1 MVSKFVETCRVA
13 FAVLIVAL
21 SALTSSGTPIDI
33 YETFKDR
40 RFAGEAVILN
50 ENAEY
55 VLSQDYRF
63 QKEDGS
69 PVTLRLERGN
79 SFDFS
84 DGNHTLS
91 AAGTR
96 VAGNG
101 ASSSISVKGGVW
113 DMCMAGS
120 FCFGGWDV
128 YDYTGWTWSVEDA
141 VITNNQGNFTMMS
154 GHGTNRTVQFKRST
168 LHCGTNYSD
177 LTPIA
182 ADKDYDYGALIEF
195 ADGSRMLSDGL
206 VYDNRN
212 TVSSIPMNLVLRFTG
227 AGSGYAPIHAGKQN
241 NFVLGHKSP
250 KARVEIVDGA
260 TFVANALTVGN
271 HQNGDSNDVCI
282 VDGVAT
288 IAQDVTIGAVA
299 GSDDNSVIVSGAD
312 AGLTCSSSM
321 FVGKAGSRN
330 RFTVSASAVAATTR
344 LYIGKEVGAGGN
356 AITVEDGATLS
367 VTTGDVSIG
376 NETNCVGNGL
386 YVLGGHLVLSDLSS
400 VFVGDSKASESVMV
414 VSNGSINAKSIVVGR
429 NGGVGNFLRVQGE
442 DASLSFTG
450 TGEVWTVSG
459 AGVGNRVELC
469 DGVQISLRRL
479 QFGDFATNGVLRI
492 TRNAQIDVA
501 EYCWL
506 SADGN
511 SPSAKDCTIEVS
523 KGAVL
528 ATGDIRVNGVGN
540 TLLIDDGTVRC
551 RSDFATFFNNNEKI
565 RLRGV
570 APLLTTYGNDNG
582 HLEFRNNSE
591 VIFEL
596 PPDGTVYAQAPLQA
610 ANYVNFAATATLR
623 FENLDAFRKS
633 LNNHAHVPLVVQ
645 GTGNG
650 IAKGVIDDA
659 NANLAAQG
667 MDYARVVSSADG
679 KSLTLRVRA
688 ELGMVVTIR

>member
-1 MVSKFVETCRVA
+1 MFSRSLKRIKVA
-13 FAVLIVAL
+13 FAVQIIAL
-21 SALTSSGTPIDI
+21 PALTYSGTPIDI

-40 RFAGEAVILN
+40 RFDGEAV
-50 ENAEY
+50 
-55 VLSQDYRF
+55 VLSQDGEYSLSHDYRF

-69 PVTLRLERGN
+69 PVGLRMERGN

-96 VAGNG
+96 VAGDG

-113 DMCMAGS
+113 DMCKVGS
-120 FCFGGWDV
+120 FCFGGWAV

-141 VITNNQGNFTMMS
+141 VITNNQDNFTMMM
-154 GHGTNRTVQFKRST
+154 GHGTDRKVQFKRST
-168 LHCGTNYSD
+168 LHCGANYSD
-177 LTPIA
+177 LTPIEA
-182 ADKDYDYGALIEF
+182 GKDYNYGALIEF
-195 ADGSRMLSDGL
+195 ADGARMLSDGL

-212 TVSSIPMNLVLRFTG
+212 TESASPMNLVLRFTG
-227 AGSGYAPIHAGKQN
+227 TGSGYAPIHAGTQN

-250 KARVEIVDGA
+250 KARVEIADGA

-299 GSDDNSVIVSGAD
+299 GSDGNSVSVSGKD
-312 AGLTCSSSM
+312 AGFTCSSSM

-330 RFTVSASAVAATTR
+330 RLDVSSSAAASAVR
-344 LYIGKEVGAGGN
+344 LYIGKEAGAGGN
-356 AITVEDGATLS
+356 AVTVEDGATLN
-367 VTTGDVSIG
+367 VTAGDVSIG

-386 YVLGGHLVLSDLSS
+386 YVLGGHLVLSDSSS
-400 VFVGDSKASESVMV
+400 VFVGGSKASASEMV
-414 VSNGSINAKSIVVGR
+414 VSNGSVTAKSIIVGR
-429 NGGVGNFLRVQGE
+429 NGGVGNSLRVQGE

-450 TGEVWTVSG
+450 ADVDWTVSG

-469 DGVQISLRRL
+469 DGVQIALRRL
-479 QFGDFATNGVLRI
+479 QFGDFATNGILRI

-501 EYCWL
+501 NYCWL
-506 SADGN
+506 SSNGG
-511 SPSAKDCTIEVS
+511 SPTAKDCTIEVS

-528 ATGDIRVNGVGN
+528 TTGEIRVNGDGN

-551 RSDFATFFNNNEKI
+551 RSDFATFFNRGEKI

-570 APLLTTYGNDNG
+570 APLLTTYENDNG

-596 PPDGTVYAQAPLQA
+596 PIDGTVYAQAPLQA
-610 ANYVNFAATATLR
+610 TNYVNFNATATLR
-623 FENLDAFRKS
+623 FENLDEFRKS
-633 LNNHAHVPLVVQ
+633 LKNHAHVPLVVQ
-645 GTGNG
+645 GTSNG
-650 IAKGVIDDA
+650 IPKSVIDDA
-659 NANLAAQG
+659 NANLAALG

-679 KSLTLRVRA
+679 KLLTLRVRA
-688 ELGMVVTIR
+688 DLGMVVTIR

>member
-1 MVSKFVETCRVA
+1 MFSCSLKRIKVA
-13 FAVLIVAL
+13 FAVQIVAL
-21 SALTSSGTPIDI
+21 SALTSFGTPIDI

-40 RFAGEAVILN
+40 RFDGEAV
-50 ENAEY
+50 
-55 VLSQDYRF
+55 VLSQNGEYSLSHDYRF

-69 PVTLRLERGN
+69 PVGLRMERGN

-84 DGNHTLS
+84 DGNHTLF

-96 VAGNG
+96 VAGND
-101 ASSSISVKGGVW
+101 ASSSISVKGGVL
-113 DMCMAGS
+113 DMCKAGS
-120 FCFGGWDV
+120 FCFGGWAV
-128 YDYTGWTWSVEDA
+128 YDYTDWTWSVEDA
-141 VITNNQGNFTMMS
+141 VITNNQDNFTMMP
-154 GHGTNRTVQFKRST
+154 GHGTDRKVQFKRST
-168 LHCGTNYSD
+168 LHCGANYSD
-177 LTPIA
+177 LTPIESN
-182 ADKDYDYGALIEF
+182 KDYNYGALIEF
-195 ADGSRMLSDGL
+195 ADGSRMLSDGY

-212 TVSSIPMNLVLRFTG
+212 TVSAIPMNLVLRFTG
-227 AGSGYAPIHAGKQN
+227 TGSGYAPIHAGKQN

-250 KARVEIVDGA
+250 RARIEIADGA

-299 GSDDNSVIVSGAD
+299 GSDDNSVSVSGKD

-330 RFTVSASAVAATTR
+330 RFTVSASAVATTAR
-344 LYIGKEVGAGGN
+344 LYIGNEAGADGN
-356 AITVEDGATLS
+356 AVIVEDGATLNVS
-367 VTTGDVSIG
+367 VGDVSIG
-376 NETNCVGNGL
+376 GETDGIGNGL
-386 YVLGGHLVLSDLSS
+386 YVHGGCLVLPDSSS
-400 VFVGDSKASESVMV
+400 VVVGGPAASDSVMV
-414 VSNGSINAKSIVVGR
+414 VSNGSVTAKSIVVGR
-429 NGGVGNFLRVQGE
+429 NGGIGNFLRVQGE
-442 DASLSFTG
+442 NASLSFTG
-450 TGEVWTVSG
+450 ADKIWTVSG
-459 AGVGNRVELC
+459 AGGDNCVELC
-469 DGVQISLRRL
+469 DGVQIALRRL

-492 TRNAQIDVA
+492 MRNAQIDVA

-506 SADGN
+506 SANGD
-511 SPSAKDCTIEVS
+511 SPTAKDCTIEVS

-528 ATGDIRVNGVGN
+528 ATGDIRVNGDGN

-551 RSDFATFFNNNEKI
+551 RNDYATFFNNDEKI

-610 ANYVNFAATATLR
+610 ANYVNLAATATLR

-633 LNNHAHVPLVVQ
+633 LKNHAHVPLVVQ
-645 GTGNG
+645 GTRNG
-650 IAKGVIDDA
+650 ISKSVIDDA
-659 NANLAAQG
+659 NADLAAQG

-679 KSLTLRVRA
+679 KLLTLRIRA